1 MRIVKTEKIFLSQ
14 NEADIWSAFDII
26 LEGIE
31 RGSENPNTINLIQ
44 KIQSCLSDL
53 WEEVEDIE

>member
-1 MRIVKTEKIFLSQ
+1 MRIIKCEKIFLSQ

-26 LEGIE
+26 LEGME

-53 WEEVEDIE
+53 WEKVADIE